1 MILHR
6 DLILLLAIALTG
18 CSPAA
23 SQSLSPR
30 TSAPLP
36 TVSPTDTSGSRR
48 TLELRLTLTSVE
60 DLKVRQGDKV
70 KEGQVIS
77 DRVRDRA
84 RLQAQK
90 RGLEIQIDR
99 LKQPVAAPP
108 PSRQIP
114 DLAALPPA
122 TFLDETAE
130 VEAAKLKVQIAQ
142 EKVTAQER
150 KIDLLDSLP
159 DSQVPEAVP
168 AHEAEV
174 LRQLQGEVDQAIAAQ
189 QLTEGRL
196 NQAQQDRQYQEY
208 QHSVEQNKRAI
219 AIQQA
224 ELQRQQQLQ
233 NQQEQEQNRAYQL
246 AQVEAQ
252 LQTVEGQISQL
263 SAVRCPF
270 PGTIRKVKYENQ
282 TDQNLIA
289 VLSLIAEVSDRP
301 R

>member
-1 MILHR
+1 VRFPRYIA
-6 DLILLLAIALTG
+6 LLAIALTG
-18 CSPAA
+18 CSPAV
-23 SQSLSPR
+23 SQTLSPR
-30 TSAPLP
+30 TSAP
-36 TVSPTDTSGSRR
+36 SPTASPTENSGSRR

-60 DLKVRQGDKV
+60 DLKIRQGDKV
-70 KEGQVIS
+70 KEGQVLS
-77 DRVRDRA
+77 DRIRDRA

-130 VEAAKLKVQIAQ
+130 VEAAKLKVQVAQ
-142 EKVTAQER
+142 SKVTAQER
-150 KIDLLDSLP
+150 KIALLDSLP

-174 LRQLQGEVDQAIAAQ
+174 LRQLQDEVNQAIAAQ
-189 QLTEGRL
+189 QLAEGKL

-252 LQTVEGQISQL
+252 LQNVEGQISQL

-289 VLSLIAEVSDRP
+289 VLSLIAEMPDRSK
-301 R
+301 